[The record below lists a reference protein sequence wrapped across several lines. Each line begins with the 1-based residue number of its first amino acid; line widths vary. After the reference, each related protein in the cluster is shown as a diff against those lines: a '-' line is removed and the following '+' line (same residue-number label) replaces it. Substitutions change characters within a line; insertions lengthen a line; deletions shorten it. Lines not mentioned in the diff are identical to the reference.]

1 MCSLDPFFILQLNAN
16 ALVEWE
22 IPDGRRKPT
31 EIRSAA
37 NIIKFMEHCGAFLH
51 LNEAFSVLLDFTKI
65 RWSPWNVQHMSL
77 QRICAWSEGSITFC
91 VHLSVMNKGIKL
103 YGIELNSLM
112 QLAGLIVVF
121 RSCDVTED
129 LEHLLQGHKQ
139 STSTP
144 DLTVNH
150 TRIMSRFQTACKL
163 LRFIFL
169 LWRCRRRREQ
179 IRWCLCHVS
188 SSLKGIDQLITEI
201 LSSFTHSCCWKPV
214 TFFVS
219 FFRRSDRQLHT
230 VTVIWTHY
238 SLNNLPLHRVLHLI
252 DFN

>member
-1 MCSLDPFFILQLNAN
+1 MNLCLIWRLGHIL
-16 ALVEWE
+16 
-22 IPDGRRKPT
+22 
-31 EIRSAA
+31 
-37 NIIKFMEHCGAFLH
+37 
-51 LNEAFSVLLDFTKI
+51 
-65 RWSPWNVQHMSL
+65 
-77 QRICAWSEGSITFC
+77 CA
-91 VHLSVMNKGIKL
+91 LSVMNKGIKL
-103 YGIELNSLM
+103 EGIELNSLM

-121 RSCDVTED
+121 RSCDLTED

-169 LWRCRRRREQ
+169 LCRRRREQ
-179 IRWCLCHVS
+179 MRWFLCHVS
-188 SSLKGIDQLITEI
+188 SSLKGIDQPIMEI

-214 TFFVS
+214 WLSLFLSSGEYTVS
-219 FFRRSDRQLHT
+219 GCQLHT

-238 SLNNLPLHRVLHLI
+238 SLNNLPLHCVLHLI